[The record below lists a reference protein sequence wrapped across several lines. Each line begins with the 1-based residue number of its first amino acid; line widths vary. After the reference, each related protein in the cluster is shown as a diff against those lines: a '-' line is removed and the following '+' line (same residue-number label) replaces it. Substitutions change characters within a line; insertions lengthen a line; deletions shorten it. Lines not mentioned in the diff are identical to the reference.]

1 MDALEKVYMKRIF
14 VEKKSEQHKKEMSR
28 RENPNLCKDL
38 PVSDD
43 GPPSKSHKMV
53 KTFLD
58 TCLLA
63 SLLNWR
69 RKEPDQAKP
78 TRSIVCALGWIYISL
93 HHDQSFIHPKY
104 SKYWPYTVAHT
115 IDCVC
120 SKMLNHGLL
129 LSHFKHIPC
138 HIHWI
143 VFVLAYLN
151 FIFEF

>member
-1 MDALEKVYMKRIF
+1 MKRIF

-93 HHDQSFIHPKY
+93 HHDTKQWNTSSKRLQRRQIRRWCILNKY
-104 SKYWPYTVAHT
+104 ELPWFCTMAIRVVEFSNGGYK
-115 IDCVC
+115 IR
-120 SKMLNHGLL
+120 K
-129 LSHFKHIPC
+129 
-138 HIHWI
+138 
-143 VFVLAYLN
+143 VFA
-151 FIFEF
+151 

>member
-1 MDALEKVYMKRIF
+1 MDVLEKVYMKRIF

-93 HHDQSFIHPKY
+93 HHDIKQWNTS
-104 SKYWPYTVAHT
+104 SKRLHVGVFSINMNCHG
-115 IDCVC
+115 CV
-120 SKMLNHGLL
+120 LINV
-129 LSHFKHIPC
+129 HISNVV
-138 HIHWI
+138 H
-143 VFVLAYLN
+143 VLLAYPY
-151 FIFEF
+151 EH